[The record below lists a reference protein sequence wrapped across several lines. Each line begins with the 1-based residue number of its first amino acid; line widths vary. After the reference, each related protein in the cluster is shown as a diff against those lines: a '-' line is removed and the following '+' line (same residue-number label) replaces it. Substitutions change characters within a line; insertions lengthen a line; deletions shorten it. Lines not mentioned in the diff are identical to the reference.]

1 MTVTLDIMKSEEVTI
16 TVTEDGVVEAVNM
29 DF

>member
-16 TVTEDGVVEAVNM
+16 TVTEDGVGEAVNM